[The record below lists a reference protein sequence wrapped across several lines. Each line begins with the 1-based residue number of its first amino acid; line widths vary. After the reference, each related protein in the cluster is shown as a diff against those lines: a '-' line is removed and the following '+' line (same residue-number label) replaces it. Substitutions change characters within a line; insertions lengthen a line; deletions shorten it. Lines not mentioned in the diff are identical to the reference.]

1 MTGFLAGRGLGQVLV
16 VSPARDGGQTTT
28 EYVVALGVITVGIVA
43 ALTVQAGGISEA
55 INNFTSFFG

>member
-1 MTGFLAGRGLGQVLV
+1 MTGFLAGRGPRHGLV
-16 VSPARDGGQTTT
+16 ESFTRDRGQTTT

-43 ALTVQAGGISEA
+43 ALTTLAGGISEA